1 MSLPIVDTRLQ
12 PRTINIFSWDFI
24 CRIVAGSFFVY
35 LTMTNLLQLVALL
48 RRHDALSNFNF
59 GLTVGSRLLLISFLS
74 LNCVLFIL
82 RWRPISKAEGVVP
95 RVTALAGTFFFTLL
109 AIPRTQPSVAQLIV
123 GSLLLCVGTCCA
135 IIALS
140 KLGRSFS
147 MMAEARKLVTTG
159 LYSVVRHPM
168 YLSEQIA
175 IAGIVIQNLSPYAL
189 ALFTIHL
196 WLQIQRMKYEERVL
210 EKTFPDYSDYKKR
223 TARLVPLVY

>member
-1 MSLPIVDTRLQ
+1 MSLPIVTTRRQ
-12 PRTINIFSWDFI
+12 PIMNIFSWDFF

-35 LTMTNLLQLVALL
+35 LTMTNVLLLVALL
-48 RRHDALSNFNF
+48 RRHDALSNFTF
-59 GLTVGSRLLLISFLS
+59 GLTVASRLLLIAFLS

-82 RWRPISKAEGVVP
+82 RWRPISKAEGLVP
-95 RVTALAGTFFFTLL
+95 RVMALAGTFFFTLL

-123 GSLLLCVGTCCA
+123 GSFLLCVGTSCA
-135 IIALS
+135 IVALS

-175 IAGIVIQNLSPYAL
+175 IAGIVVQNFSMYAL

-210 EKTFPDYSDYKKR
+210 EKSFPDYADYKKR